1 MSARRTIVRLV
12 LAGTLAVAAPACTV
26 PQGSDPAFYATL
38 GETDLVT
45 AASTVQQT
53 LEFAPDGSVRRWA
66 NPLSGHAGTVR
77 PVATYVSEDGRF
89 CRQYEEELRVG
100 EGQGSYR
107 HLACREDDGYWV
119 WQ

>member
-1 MSARRTIVRLV
+1 MSTRQTIVRLI
-12 LAGTLAVAAPACTV
+12 LAGILVASIPGCTMPQDSNPAL
-26 PQGSDPAFYATL
+26 YATL

-53 LEFAPDGSVRRWA
+53 LESAPDGSMRHWA

-89 CRQYEEELRVG
+89 CRQYEEELQVG

>member
-1 MSARRTIVRLV
+1 MSARQRIVRLV
-12 LAGTLAVAAPACTV
+12 LACALAASAAACTL
-26 PQGSDPAFYATL
+26 PQGSDPALYASL

-53 LEFAPDGSVRRWA
+53 LESAPDGSVRRWA

-77 PVATYVSEDGRF
+77 PVATYVNEDGRF

-100 EGQGSYR
+100 EGQGGYR